1 MKRIVQ
7 RGLLLAALLIGM
19 SFPLTAQSTIMTIYL
34 SDGNERTYN
43 MAEDCR
49 VYFEGNE
56 YLIVEIPVYNKGIR
70 SDRYDLADIR
80 KITCAETEDVGETT
94 ISSVY
99 LSPNPVHDTFML
111 LNLNGRDTI
120 QIYALDGRLV
130 KTAEVVGDQPIDI
143 SDLSVG
149 LYLVKAQSCTF
160 KMIKL

>member
-70 SDRYDLADIR
+70 SDRYDLADI
-80 KITCAETEDVGETT
+80 
-94 ISSVY
+94 
-99 LSPNPVHDTFML
+99 
-111 LNLNGRDTI
+111 
-120 QIYALDGRLV
+120 
-130 KTAEVVGDQPIDI
+130 
-143 SDLSVG
+143 
-149 LYLVKAQSCTF
+149 
-160 KMIKL
+160 